1 MNGLMNCINES
12 ENHTKIRMSIL
23 SDKNVSGVNIFFIF
37 FLTAANANL
46 NIYSDPL
53 KGNINC
59 KN

>member
-1 MNGLMNCINES
+1 MVLMNCINES

-23 SDKNVSGVNIFFIF
+23 SDKNVSGVNTLFFYF